1 MNFKSLLG
9 SITCT
14 LSMALFVG
22 QAHAVLVSQAVG
34 AYSIVV
40 DEATGAV
47 SLCSASTAS
56 CPKLAYLATALLPG
70 NVLISV
76 PTNNSLRFH
85 VMNRSSRTGFS
96 CTFAGSC
103 TAVTFY

>member
-1 MNFKSLLG
+1 MNLKSILASIPCLLG
-9 SITCT
+9 
-14 LSMALFVG
+14 MALYAG
-22 QAHAVLVSQAVG
+22 NAHAVLVAQAVG

-47 SLCSASTAS
+47 SLCSASTAA
-56 CPKLAYLATALLPG
+56 CPKLAHLATALLPG

-96 CTFAGSC
+96 CTFAGVC